1 MNALTQV
8 EGEVIDAAPAQAKP
22 LTAQPTFQPPA
33 VATPAALVQM
43 AVQNG
48 ASMEQL
54 EKLLALQERW
64 EAGEAR
70 KAFTA
75 AMAAFKK
82 NPPTIE
88 KDKTVGYEG
97 KDGEL
102 VGYRHATLGNITRQI
117 VAALASHEIS
127 HSWSTDQLAGG
138 QVAVTCTLT
147 HSMGHSESVTLQS
160 AKDDSGKKNNIQALG
175 SAITYL
181 QRYTLLA
188 ITGLATE
195 DQDDDGKSTGVDA
208 VAAVAAED
216 IAAKMIE
223 DFRAQLK
230 ACTVDSAAAAL
241 WATAGK
247 ALLATGDKKAY
258 TGFRDQVVAHRT
270 ALRDGG
276 AANV

>member
-1 MNALTQV
+1 MSAVIQSDPN
-8 EGEVIDAAPAQAKP
+8 VIDAAPSQAMP
-22 LTAQPTFQPPA
+22 LAAQPSFQAPA

-82 NPPTIE
+82 SPPTIE

-97 KDGEL
+97 KGGEL
-102 VGYRHATLGNITRQI
+102 VGYRHATLGNVTRQI

-127 HSWSTDQLAGG
+127 HSWSTAQLDGG

-147 HSMGHSESVTLQS
+147 HSKGHSESVTLQS

-181 QRYTLLA
+181 QRYTLLS

-195 DQDDDGKSTGVDA
+195 DQDDDGKGATNAEDV
-208 VAAVAAED
+208 AED
-216 IAAKMIE
+216 IANKTFHGLIE
-223 DFRAQLK
+223 DLKKTTTDEAAKALWDTGSKALHGTGSKGAYTDFKTAVVNHRNALK
-230 ACTVDSAAAAL
+230 AA
-241 WATAGK
+241 
-247 ALLATGDKKAY
+247 
-258 TGFRDQVVAHRT
+258 
-270 ALRDGG
+270 GG
-276 AANV
+276 AQ